1 MIINRPGAE
10 FIYEGASYK
19 IGDRIIGTSESEYEG
34 LYGSIF
40 EIRDGEDKETENDT
54 PDIYCSFEEPVLPH
68 QIRKL
73 EKTFSNLYGT
83 PKKLEDITLDT
94 VIMAPEMVRV
104 ILPMA
109 QPLPQYIYSVQE
121 EWADHGECGSMV
133 SLAYTSEEAAEQF
146 LQKQLRA
153 EMEEDGLVAGM
164 RCDKKFVEES
174 YDDSYECFIDG
185 DYYENHYR
193 IYITSQRII
202 VTPEFVREMAEIY
215 HIAMFT
221 EDFESMLEQEDDIT
235 PEERKWLMAQPD
247 LIAKISTSFDNYDTF
262 WECYWDVFRDIA
274 EEKLKEYRKSRKE
287 KKNGTDNVQ
296 HKLSE

>member
-10 FIYEGASYK
+10 FIYDGTSYK

-40 EIRDGEDKETENDT
+40 EIRDGEDKETENET

-68 QIRKL
+68 QIKKL
-73 EKTFSNLYGT
+73 EEIFSELYQE
-83 PKKLEDITLDT
+83 PKKLEDITLDY

-104 ILPMA
+104 ILPDPK
-109 QPLPQYIYSVQE
+109 PLTQTIYSVQE
-121 EWADHGECGSMV
+121 EWADRGEYGS
-133 SLAYTSEEAAEQF
+133 SISQAYTSEESALQF
-146 LQKQLRA
+146 MMKQFRE
-153 EMEEDGLVAGM
+153 EMEDGLVSQM

-185 DYYENHYR
+185 EYFENHYR
-193 IYITSQRII
+193 IHIISQQII
-202 VTPEFVREMAEIY
+202 VTPAFVREMAEIY
-215 HIAMFT
+215 HLSMFT

-235 PEERKWLMAQPD
+235 PEKRAWLMAQPEIID
-247 LIAKISTSFDNYDTF
+247 KISTSFENYDSF

-274 EEKLKEYRKSRKE
+274 EEKLKEYRNNNKE
-287 KKNGTDNVQ
+287 
-296 HKLSE
+296 